1 MLCIYI
7 YIHLVDRLGTRG
19 GFQSSRLQA
28 ELIPKKIR
36 KFGKREPQMKL
47 AVAGSYVQAEGSE
60 LLAGPLETRSR
71 GSIVAELL
79 NKIYDGIRY
88 NEITSDMRGPSRFS
102 LIPLD
107 CVQPRLLTHSSS
119 VRSISCTRKIRRIS
133 CWNEATAFKLM
144 IESAAK

>member
-1 MLCIYI
+1 MSRCYAYIYIYIYI
-7 YIHLVDRLGTRG
+7 YIHLVNRPGTRRD
-19 GFQSSRLQA
+19 FQSSRLQA

-60 LLAGPLETRSR
+60 LLADPLETRSR

-88 NEITSDMRGPSRFS
+88 NEITSDMRGPSRFLS
-102 LIPLD
+102 HPPWLCSTSTSDAFFLCSVDKLHSENPTD
-107 CVQPRLLTHSSS
+107 LLLK
-119 VRSISCTRKIRRIS
+119 RANC
-133 CWNEATAFKLM
+133 F
-144 IESAAK
+144 